1 MQRFENKVVLV
12 TGAASGIGAATVER
26 LAEEGATLACLD
38 VQADAVEA
46 VAGAA
51 RAAGAE
57 ARAWTVDIAD
67 EEAVDRVV
75 AEVVAAYGG
84 LDVLCNIAGL
94 MRTGHSHE
102 VPTEQWDLVIGVNLT
117 GTFLVTRA
125 CLPHLLETQGNIV
138 MAASTSSLS
147 GHPYMLAYAASKG
160 GVLAMTYTL
169 AMEYARRGI
178 RVNAVAPGVVWT
190 PRVSGY
196 LGDEGR
202 ERNSANSPLRR
213 VALPE
218 DIASALLFFAS
229 DLAGYVTGQT
239 LSVDGGVSAKFPYS
253 VPDV

>member
-46 VAGAA
+46 VAAAA
-51 RAAGAE
+51 RAAGVE

-67 EEAVDRVV
+67 EEAVNRVV
-75 AEVVAAYGG
+75 AEVVEAYGR

-178 RVNAVAPGVVWT
+178 RVNAVAPGGIET
-190 PRVSGY
+190 PLHAATGTMLPPDSDWSLFDRI
-196 LGDEGR
+196 
-202 ERNSANSPLRR
+202 SPVDKNRGPET
-213 VALPE
+213 VASVIAFLASE
-218 DIASALLFFAS
+218 DAAHVN
-229 DLAGYVTGQT
+229 GEYVR
-239 LSVDGGVSAKFPYS
+239 VDGATLA
-253 VPDV
+253 